1 MAFDGITTHC
11 LLAELRTKLL
21 GQRISK
27 IAQPEKEE
35 ILFTFKGVDSPN
47 RLLISANASLP
58 FIYMT
63 DENKPSPMTAPC
75 FCMLLRKH
83 IGNGRVTAID
93 QPGYE
98 RVLRFKIEHLDE
110 MGDPAIKYLYVELM
124 GKHSN
129 IIFCNEEDVILD
141 SIKHV
146 SSQVSSVREVLPG
159 RKYFIPAQEGK
170 TDPTSVGQDEFNHCV
185 FDKPTSIAKAIY
197 SSFVGISPV
206 IAQEMAYRAGLDG
219 DSSTSSCDENAKN
232 LLWNSFVNILK
243 EADSDSHKSSI
254 YFDSSTGAPRDFSP
268 IALSIFADC
277 STVSYETISEL
288 LVEFYAKRN
297 LHNNIRQKSTDLR
310 KIISTHLERDKK
322 KYNLQKKQL
331 EDTEKKDK
339 YRIYG
344 EMLHTYGYQ
353 VPSGAKSTTVINY
366 YDNSELTI
374 PLDSTLSAMENAT
387 KYFDKYGKLKRTAE
401 ALSTLVLETE
411 AQIKHLES
419 ISAAMDIAENEA
431 DLAAI
436 KQELTD
442 YGFIKKHS
450 GGKKARVE
458 KSVPLHF
465 VDELGYHYYVG
476 KNNYQNDQ
484 LTLKFATG
492 NDWWFHSKEAP
503 GSHVIVKN
511 QGEEMPDAVFE
522 RAASLA
528 AYYSSA
534 RESSKVE
541 IDYLQKKNI
550 KKPNAS
556 APGYVIYHTNYSMT
570 AKPSVEGLQNV

>member
-277 STVSYETISEL
+277 STVSYETKSEL
-288 LVEFYAKRN
+288 LVEF
-297 LHNNIRQKSTDLR
+297 
-310 KIISTHLERDKK
+310 
-322 KYNLQKKQL
+322 
-331 EDTEKKDK
+331 
-339 YRIYG
+339 
-344 EMLHTYGYQ
+344 
-353 VPSGAKSTTVINY
+353 
-366 YDNSELTI
+366 
-374 PLDSTLSAMENAT
+374 
-387 KYFDKYGKLKRTAE
+387 
-401 ALSTLVLETE
+401 
-411 AQIKHLES
+411 
-419 ISAAMDIAENEA
+419 
-431 DLAAI
+431 
-436 KQELTD
+436 
-442 YGFIKKHS
+442 
-450 GGKKARVE
+450 
-458 KSVPLHF
+458 
-465 VDELGYHYYVG
+465 
-476 KNNYQNDQ
+476 
-484 LTLKFATG
+484 
-492 NDWWFHSKEAP
+492 
-503 GSHVIVKN
+503 
-511 QGEEMPDAVFE
+511 
-522 RAASLA
+522 
-528 AYYSSA
+528 
-534 RESSKVE
+534 
-541 IDYLQKKNI
+541 
-550 KKPNAS
+550 
-556 APGYVIYHTNYSMT
+556 
-570 AKPSVEGLQNV
+570 